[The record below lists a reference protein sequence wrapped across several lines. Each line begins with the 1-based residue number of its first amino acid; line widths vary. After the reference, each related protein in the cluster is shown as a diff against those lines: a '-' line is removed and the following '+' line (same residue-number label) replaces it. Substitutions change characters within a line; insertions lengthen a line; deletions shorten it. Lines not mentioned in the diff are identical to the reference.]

1 MYVCVCNAITERQ
14 VRSSVEAGATTLA
27 DLQFDLGVA
36 TCCGCC
42 AETACGYLPAG
53 NGCQQACEV
62 SVAVAVAVTE
72 TVTVERAP
80 SHATERRFPVHAIAR
95 AA

>member
-14 VRSSVEAGATTLA
+14 VRNSVASGSVTLA

-36 TCCGCC
+36 TCCGSC
-42 AETACGYLPAG
+42 AETACQYLPTGASGCEHAYEAAMDQGGHPAAVEAG
-53 NGCQQACEV
+53 V
-62 SVAVAVAVTE
+62 SGAST
-72 TVTVERAP
+72 
-80 SHATERRFPVHAIAR
+80 RRFPVHVIAK

>member
-36 TCCGCC
+36 TCCGSC
-42 AETACGYLPAG
+42 ADTACNYLPAG
-53 NGCQQACEV
+53 GACQHAHEV
-62 SVAVAVAVTE
+62 SVTVAETV

-80 SHATERRFPVHAIAR
+80 SHATTRRFPVHVIAQ